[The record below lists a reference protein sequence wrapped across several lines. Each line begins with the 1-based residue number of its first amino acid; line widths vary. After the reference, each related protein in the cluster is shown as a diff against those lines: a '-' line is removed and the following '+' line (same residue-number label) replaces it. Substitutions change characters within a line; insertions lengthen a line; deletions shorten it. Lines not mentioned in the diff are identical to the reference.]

1 MSALVLVLGFFALL
15 ILRCVLVA
23 RFALRG
29 FHYERS
35 LSQKTATEGDR
46 ITFTEV
52 IRNNKPLFLPWVR
65 IESNISPYLHFSTD
79 EDLDIRFDRY
89 HKSVFTLPAFSQV
102 TRRHPVKLLR
112 RGHYKLENVTV
123 NCGDLLGVSPTESQ
137 FPAPAELHVYP
148 RLVPEDPFFTSQR
161 YQGEQS
167 VRRFIIDDP
176 FLINGIRA
184 YRAGDPIRDIHWAA
198 TARTHELQVKTHD
211 FTADPKLMV
220 ILNTQRREDQWGELM
235 DYEQDRIEHGIRIM
249 ATICMKAL
257 KMGAEAGFAANM
269 PMEGKEGSAFV
280 APIGGAGAEDM
291 LLSAMSLLQIKRTKR
306 FPSFLEE
313 MDKLTGLDIILLSC
327 YDRADIQAH
336 MAALRRAGNQVQ
348 LMLLEGGDAAC

>member
-15 ILRCVLVA
+15 LLQCVLVA

-35 LSQKTATEGDR
+35 FSQKTATEGDQL
-46 ITFTEV
+46 TFTEV

-79 EDLDIRFDRY
+79 EDLDVRFDRF
-89 HKSVFTLPAFSQV
+89 HKSVFTLTAFSRV

-112 RGHYKLENVTV
+112 RGHYKPDHVTV
-123 NCGDLLGVSPTESQ
+123 SFGDLLGVAPTEMELS
-137 FPAPAELHVYP
+137 APAELHVYP
-148 RLVPEDPFFTSQR
+148 RLVPDDPFFTSQR
-161 YQGEQS
+161 YQGDTS

-176 FLINGIRA
+176 FLINGIRG
-184 YRAGDPIRDIHWAA
+184 YRAGDPVRDIHWAA
-198 TARTHELQVKTHD
+198 TARTNEIQVKTHD

-269 PMEGKEGSAFV
+269 PLEGQSGSAFV

-291 LLSAMSLLQIKRTKR
+291 LLSAMSLLQIKRTRR
-306 FPSFLEE
+306 FPVFLEE

-327 YDRADIQAH
+327 YDSEDIQLRIN
-336 MAALRRAGNQVQ
+336 ALRRAGNKVQ
-348 LMLLEGGDAAC
+348 LMLLEGGEKA

>member
-1 MSALVLVLGFFALL
+1 MSALVLVLGFLALL
-15 ILRCVLVA
+15 YLQCKLVA
-23 RFALRG
+23 HFGKRN

-35 LSQKTATEGDR
+35 FSQKTASEGDQL
-46 ITFTEV
+46 TFTEV
-52 IRNNKPLFLPWVR
+52 IRNNKLLFLPWVR
-65 IESNISPYLHFSTD
+65 IESNISPYLQFGTD
-79 EDLDIRFDRY
+79 EDLDVRFDRY
-89 HKSVFTLPAFSQV
+89 HKSVFTLTAFSQV

-112 RGHYKLENVTV
+112 RGHYKLDNVSL
-123 NCGDLLGVSPTESQ
+123 CFGDLLGIAPTQTDFS
-137 FPAPAELHVYP
+137 APAELYVYP

-161 YQGEQS
+161 YQGETS

-176 FLINGIRA
+176 FLVNGIRT
-184 YRAGDPIRDIHWAA
+184 YRAGDPVRDIHWAA

-220 ILNTQRREDQWGELM
+220 ILNCQLREDQWGELM
-235 DYEQDRIEHGIRIM
+235 DYEQNRIEHGIRIM

-257 KMGAEAGFAANM
+257 KMGAETGFATNM
-269 PMEGKEGSAFV
+269 PMEGMEGSAFV

-306 FPSFLEE
+306 FPTFLEE

-327 YDRADIQAH
+327 YDSEDLQSRI
-336 MAALRRAGNQVQ
+336 AALRRAGNQVQ
-348 LMLLEGGDAAC
+348 LMLLEGGDKA